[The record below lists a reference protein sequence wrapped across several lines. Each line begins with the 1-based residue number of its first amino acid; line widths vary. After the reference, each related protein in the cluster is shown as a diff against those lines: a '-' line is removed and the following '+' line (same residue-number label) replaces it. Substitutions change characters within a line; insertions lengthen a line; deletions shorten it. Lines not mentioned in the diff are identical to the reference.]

1 MNRFLR
7 GAGVLALVSGLAFG
21 GAAARAQMPPVAAP
35 TKMYTNKQQFRLPFN
50 LDERERQK
58 LREIQL
64 YVKHDADGWSC
75 RETGQP
81 MQRAFTFHADQD
93 GEYWFNIVTVDKSGR
108 PTPADVTH
116 EAPALIV
123 VVDTTAPDLNVIQV
137 PAAVSP
143 SGEDCLRCVVR
154 DANPDPSTVKLEYQA
169 SDKSWKALEP
179 VPGSP
184 DLFRCPDKGSWT
196 GQLRASATDRA
207 DNHATREVAMETPAV
222 HHETVSQAPAA
233 VESHHAEKV
242 ATPAPMPM
250 PMTAGPDLN
259 PPIVRTSVH
268 MPAEAS
274 PVHEQPA
281 VTHHDAVCPG
291 HCESMKSHHPAGTCD
306 REQGMANRQLINS
319 THAVLDYRIDQ
330 VGPSGVSK
338 VEVWM
343 TADEGKTWQRLC
355 EDPSHR
361 SPVEFDLPHEGLY
374 GVCIVVTNGNSISDP
389 PPTAGTTPDWWI
401 EVDTTRPTAQLQS
414 VRAGSGDDAGT
425 LLITWAASDKNLGS
439 DPVDLYYAT
448 NQNGPWTPI
457 GRGIRNDGAYRWTAP
472 RDGTG
477 QYYIR
482 MDVTDRAGNLTRCET
497 PQAVVMD
504 LMHPKAKVLSVST
517 SPRPLAT
524 PPAGN

>member
-1 MNRFLR
+1 
-7 GAGVLALVSGLAFG
+7 
-21 GAAARAQMPPVAAP
+21 AAP

-64 YVKHDADGWSC
+64 YVKYGDEGWAC
-75 RETGQP
+75 RETAQP
-81 MQRAFTFHADQD
+81 SQRAFTFHAAQD
-93 GEYWFNIVTVDKSGR
+93 GEYSFNIVTVDKAGR

-116 EAPALIV
+116 EAPALVV
-123 VVDTTAPDLNVIQV
+123 VVDTAAPDLQVIPV

-169 SDKSWKALEP
+169 ADKSWKALEP

-184 DLFRCPDKGSWT
+184 DLFRCPGKASWS
-196 GQLRASATDRA
+196 GRLRASATDRA
-207 DNHATREVAMETPAV
+207 DNHATREVALEGPAAPHV
-222 HHETVSQAPAA
+222 TASAAPAH
-233 VESHHAEKV
+233 VETRSEKV
-242 ATPAPMPM
+242 AVPAPKPM
-250 PMTAGPDLN
+250 PVTAGPDLN
-259 PPIVRTSVH
+259 PPIVRTSVK
-268 MPAEAS
+268 MPAEPAPRHEPPAVAHHEPMP
-274 PVHEQPA
+274 PVHTEPA
-281 VTHHDAVCPG
+281 PAHRCACPA
-291 HCESMKSHHPAGTCD
+291 E
-306 REQGMANRQLINS
+306 REQGMANRQLLNS

-355 EDPSHR
+355 EDRNHR
-361 SPVEFDLPHEGLY
+361 SPVEFDLPREGLY
-374 GVCIVVTNGNSISDP
+374 GICIVVTNGNSISDP

-414 VRAGSGDDAGT
+414 VRPGSAEDAGT
-425 LLITWAASDKNLGS
+425 LLITWAASDKNLGN

-448 NQNGPWTPI
+448 NQNGPWSPI
-457 GRGIRNDGAYRWTAP
+457 GRGLRNDGAYRWTAP

-497 PQAVVMD
+497 PQAVVLD
-504 LMHPKAKVLSVST
+504 LTHPKAKVLSVST

-524 PPAGN
+524 PPVGN